1 MRIPHYGDNGID
13 TGNSSEKGL
22 PQAGLTP
29 RLKSP
34 CMQTYKQTNKWKPS
48 VIMLGGKNKRNWYI
62 QKCEYEI
69 PCFVW
74 GHWKYK

>member
-1 MRIPHYGDNGID
+1 MWMDWYAYFIMRIPHYGDNGID

-34 CMQTYKQTNKWKPS
+34 CMQTYKQTNKQMEAICDYARW
-48 VIMLGGKNKRNWYI
+48 
-62 QKCEYEI
+62 
-69 PCFVW
+69 
-74 GHWKYK
+74 